1 MQVQTVGSKQL
12 AELASKLAQARARAT
27 EAEAEL
33 KKAERRAE
41 RAGDAVAA
49 LREDYDRERLRL
61 WGSNPDVAALL
72 ASDGSMAFH
81 YAGEALAEAYGLGW
95 GMKWADANQTVL
107 HVRLNR
113 GEAGAVER
121 TKAAVIYFAPFIKP
135 KKGLVR
141 FGVQHHESSDFA
153 VELRYSPRT
162 GGAQVGRL
170 HFGQED
176 EAKAFKTLD
185 AALAYIQECHWLED
199 FIDMPS
205 ATVLLG

>member
-1 MQVQTVGSKQL
+1 MQDQIEASTQL
-12 AELASKLAQARARAT
+12 AQLASKLAQARAKAT

-49 LREDYDRERLRL
+49 LREDYDRERMRL
-61 WGSNPDVAALL
+61 WGSKPDVAALL
-72 ASDGSMAFH
+72 ESDGSMAF
-81 YAGEALAEAYGLGW
+81 YRAGEALAEAYGLGW
-95 GMKWADANQTVL
+95 GMKWADNNQTVL

-113 GEAGAVER
+113 GEVGAVER
-121 TKAAVIYFAPFIKP
+121 TKAAVLYFAPFIKP

-141 FGVQHHESSDFA
+141 FGVQHHESGEFA
-153 VELRYSPRT
+153 VELRYSLKT
-162 GGAQVGRL
+162 GAAQVGRL

-176 EAKAFKTLD
+176 GAQSFKTLG
-185 AALAYIQECHWLED
+185 AALAHIQESHWLED
-199 FIDMPS
+199 FIDMPG